1 MESGYSQKLR
11 DLLASSGV
19 GIFDMVLV
27 RLRDGVML
35 RGIILP
41 RPQVGDQGSLVLKLD
56 NGYNVGIAAERIL
69 EIKLLEK
76 GARAQPLT
84 EKTHSLR
91 ASGESVYFIGT
102 GGTIASRVDYVTG
115 AVYPYFSAEELYSMI
130 PELEDIAVVTSET
143 LFNIFSEDMTPQ
155 HWSTIARKIGEV
167 YKLKAPSGI
176 VVAHGTDTM
185 HYSASAIAFAV
196 HQAPGSIVFTGAQR
210 SSDRPSS
217 DSALNVVGAAL
228 TAVKAPFAESVIA
241 MHGSVNDDIL
251 LVHRGVRARKMH
263 TSRRDA
269 FMSINSLP
277 LARVDPFTR
286 EVKMLQS
293 EYKTRSDSVEIYPDF
308 SPKVALVK
316 FYPGMDPSLLEF
328 YREKGY
334 TGLVIEGTGL
344 GHINSNL
351 VPTIGSL
358 VRDGIIVVISS
369 QCLWGSVNLNV
380 YRTGVEL
387 LKAGAIPAGNMLPEV
402 AYVKLSWVLGQTSDI
417 EEAQKL
423 FKTNIA
429 YELSE
434 RDEYRHYPGAMGWW

>member
-1 MESGYSQKLR
+1 MESGYGQKVR

-19 GIFDMVLV
+19 DVFDLVLV
-27 RLRDGVML
+27 RLRDGVVL
-35 RGIILP
+35 RGIVLP
-41 RPQVGDQGSLVLKLD
+41 RPRVGDQDSLVLKLD
-56 NGYNVGIAAERIL
+56 NGYNVGIAAERIV

-76 GARAQPLT
+76 GTKTQPLV
-84 EKTHSLR
+84 EKTRSFK
-91 ASGESVYFIGT
+91 ASRESVYFIGT

-143 LFNIFSEDMTPQ
+143 LFSIFSEDMTPQ
-155 HWSTIARKIGEV
+155 HWSQIARKIGEV
-167 YKLKAPSGI
+167 YRLKSPSGI

-196 HQAPGSIVFTGAQR
+196 QRAPGPIVFTGAQR

-217 DSALNVVGAAL
+217 DSALNVIGATL
-228 TAVKAPFAESVIA
+228 TAAKAPFAESVVV
-241 MHGSVNDDIL
+241 MHGSINDDIL

-277 LARVDPFTR
+277 LAKVDPSTR

-308 SPKVALVK
+308 SSKVALVK
-316 FYPGMDPSLLEF
+316 FYPGMDPSVLEF

-334 TGLVIEGTGL
+334 AGLVIEGTGL
-344 GHINSNL
+344 GHISSNL
-351 VPTIGSL
+351 VATIGSL
-358 VRDGIIVVISS
+358 VRDGIMVVISS

-387 LKAGAIPAGNMLPEV
+387 LKAGAIPAGNMLPET
-402 AYVKLSWVLGQTSDI
+402 AYVKLSWVFGQTSDV
-417 EEAQKL
+417 EEAKKL
-423 FKTNIA
+423 FETNIA

-434 RDEYRHYPGAMGWW
+434 RNEYRHYPGAMGWW